1 MRYLIFGV
9 NTKDEKIDK
18 PFITA
23 IGATEIQ
30 GEIYAETFLELVSQE
45 FINDLSKYDY
55 LICFD
60 DDGQLFFRTVIK
72 DNTLSV
78 AICSLK
84 DKLDIFQGIIN
95 WNAAIDCSTKTNLN
109 SNLPK
114 VDISKL
120 DSELAN
126 FIEPNSEKEED

>member
-9 NTKDEKIDK
+9 NIKDEKVNN

-23 IGATEIQ
+23 IGATEIE
-30 GEIYAETFLELVSQE
+30 GDIYAETFLELVSKE
-45 FINDLSKYDY
+45 FIDDLSKYDF

-60 DDGQLFFRTVIK
+60 DDGQLFFRTVVK

-84 DKLDIFQGIIN
+84 DKLDIFQGVIN
-95 WNAAIDCSTKTNLN
+95 WNAAVDCSVKTNLN
-109 SNLPK
+109 SSLPK
-114 VDISKL
+114 VNIDKL
-120 DSELAN
+120 DSELSK
-126 FIEPNSEKEED
+126 FIESSEEEED

>member
-9 NTKDEKIDK
+9 NVKDEKVNN

-23 IGATEIQ
+23 IGATEID
-30 GEIYAETFLELVSQE
+30 GNIYAETFLELVSKE
-45 FINDLSKYDY
+45 FINDLSKYDF

-60 DDGQLFFRTVIK
+60 DDGQLFFRTVVS

-84 DKLDIFQGIIN
+84 DKLDIFQGAIN
-95 WNAAIDCSTKTNLN
+95 WNAAVDCSTKTNLN

-114 VDISKL
+114 VNINKL
-120 DSELAN
+120 DSELTN
-126 FIEPNSEKEED
+126 FIESNEEEDN